1 MPLETKPETEFGAP
15 RPGLAQRGGS
25 FAGVRAFRPVTPR
38 RLVLICAMLLAV
50 LFVAVVIALRM
61 GTFPI
66 SIREIVLTLFNG
78 AIGRRAEIPS
88 DYWLVVFGLRLPRI
102 ALGIL
107 VGAALST
114 AGAGYQAL
122 LRNPL
127 ADPYVLGVSSGAA
140 VGAIVSLILVP
151 RLPGAIQIAAFVGAV
166 ATIAVVY
173 LLGRRGGQLDSA
185 TLLLAGI
192 VTASFLSAVIM
203 FLMTTLSGRDLRGMS
218 FWLMG
223 DLATP
228 PSVNMGWLYFLLVI
242 GLATIYGTAAD
253 LNLIL
258 TGEQEARHLG
268 VNVNRVKLVVYLAAS
283 VLTGL
288 AVSVSGAIGFLG
300 LLVPHVMRM
309 LFGTDYRVL
318 IPASAIGGAILIVLA
333 DTLART
339 VVAPTELPV
348 GAMTAIAGA
357 PLFIYLMRRRVR

>member
-1 MPLETKPETEFGAP
+1 MRPL
-15 RPGLAQRGGS
+15 
-25 FAGVRAFRPVTPR
+25 TPR
-38 RLVLICAMLLAV
+38 RVFNVCALLLGV
-50 LFVAVVIALRM
+50 LFVLVVISLRM
-61 GTFPI
+61 GAYPI
-66 SIREIVLTLFNG
+66 AVRDILMTLFNG
-78 AIGRRAEIPS
+78 ALGRRDQISSEFS
-88 DYWLVVFGLRLPRI
+88 LVVFGLRLPRI

-114 AGAGYQAL
+114 AGAGFQAL

-140 VGAIVSLILVP
+140 LGAIVSLIVLP
-151 RLPGAIQIAAFVGAV
+151 FTPGAVQMAAFAGAAATIGAV
-166 ATIAVVY
+166 Y
-173 LLGRRGGQLDSA
+173 FLGRRGGQLDSA

-203 FLMTTLSGRDLRGMS
+203 FLMTILSSRDLRGMA

-223 DLATP
+223 DLSSAP
-228 PSVNMGWLYFLLVI
+228 AVDLRWLYLLLIVAV
-242 GLATIYGTAAD
+242 GSIYTTSSD

-258 TGEQEARHLG
+258 TGEQEASHLG
-268 VNVNRVKLVVYLAAS
+268 VNVRRVKFVVYVGAS
-283 VLTGL
+283 LLTGL
-288 AVSVSGAIGFLG
+288 AVSVSGAIGYVG

-318 IPASAIGGAILIVLA
+318 IPASAIGGAIIVVAA
-333 DTLART
+333 DLLART

-357 PLFIYLMRRRVR
+357 PVFIYLMRRRVR